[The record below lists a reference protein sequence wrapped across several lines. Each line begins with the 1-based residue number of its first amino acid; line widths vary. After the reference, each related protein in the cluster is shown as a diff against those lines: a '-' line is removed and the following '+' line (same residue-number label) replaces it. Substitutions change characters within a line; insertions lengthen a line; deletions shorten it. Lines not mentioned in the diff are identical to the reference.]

1 MAAIPKGSTV
11 VLVGTRKGLYVFH
24 SKDRRRWKLAGRYF
38 EGIPVHHARYDPQE
52 GVGWAAVNSGQ
63 WGPLVHR
70 SKTLTKWTRGKAGP
84 AYSKKSGWSVAKIW
98 NVVGGG
104 PAAPGVLYAGVEPA
118 GLFRSEDAGDS
129 WKLVD
134 GLTSHATR
142 PKWNPGNGGLCLHT
156 VLPDPKSAKKMVV
169 GISAVAVFSTE
180 NGGDTWKT
188 MNDGMTAR
196 WFPDHKPRDIGYCPH
211 KLARDPEDP
220 NTIYQQHHWGVFR
233 WEEGRGR
240 WLDVSRGLSS
250 SFGFGLAVGSD
261 GGSAY
266 VVPLKSDGDRTT
278 LGEMAVYRT
287 RNRGRAWQRLTTGLP
302 RPAHLTILREG
313 VGSDGQDPVGVYIAT
328 EQGQVFST
336 RDGGDHWDVIADNL
350 APAMSVTASPY
361 P

>member
-1 MAAIPKGSTV
+1 
-11 VLVGTRKGLYVFH
+11 
-24 SKDRRRWKLAGRYF
+24 
-38 EGIPVHHARYDPQE
+38 
-52 GVGWAAVNSGQ
+52 
-63 WGPLVHR
+63 
-70 SKTLTKWTRGKAGP
+70 
-84 AYSKKSGWSVAKIW
+84 
-98 NVVGGG
+98 
-104 PAAPGVLYAGVEPA
+104 VLYAGVEPA
-118 GLFRSEDAGDS
+118 GLFRSEDDGDS

-142 PKWNPGNGGLCLHT
+142 PKWNPGGGGLCLHT
-156 VLPDPKSAKKMVV
+156 ILPDPKSAKRMVI
-169 GISAVAVFSTE
+169 GISAVAVFATE
-180 NGGDTWKT
+180 DGGATWKT
-188 MNDGMTAR
+188 MNDGMSAR
-196 WFPDHKPRDIGYCPH
+196 WFPDRKPHEIGYCPH

-233 WEEGRGR
+233 WDDGKRR

-266 VVPLKSDGDRTT
+266 VVPLKGDGDRTT

-287 RNRGRAWQRLTTGLP
+287 RNRGGAWQRLTTGLP

-313 VGSDGQDPVGVYIAT
+313 VGSDAQDPVGIYVAT

-350 APAMSVTASPY
+350 APAMSVTASTY